1 MAIRWRNEDL
11 AHLERVSVLGGLARK
26 WACPR
31 ENPRE
36 HARAIRRDVQDD
48 ANRGVK
54 VCGHPLND
62 SLECLNT
69 ACGRPDH
76 HQIAASATKGWL

>member
-1 MAIRWRNEDL
+1 
-11 AHLERVSVLGGLARK
+11 
-26 WACPR
+26 
-31 ENPRE
+31 
-36 HARAIRRDVQDD
+36 VQDD